1 MRIKN
6 ITENSEIQELYI
18 IMMNPNLQADYAT
31 PVSIDGIDAFK
42 SWLNYK
48 IDNVFIEFRLLSD
61 DYGHVLGFMYGYEAN
76 CKLEHISVC
85 VVIDEKAQNKGIG
98 AIVAL
103 SYENYLFSSC
113 GYGKLYLHIFSFNQ
127 RSLMNNIAAGF
138 EIEMILKEYKYF
150 DGRFYDVY
158 VLSIGREAFANK
170 YKDIIRKMGV
180 VVER

>member
-6 ITENSEIQELYI
+6 ITENSEVQELYF

-42 SWLNYK
+42 SWIKYK
-48 IDNVFIEFRLLSD
+48 IDNVFIEFKILSD
-61 DYGHVLGFMYGYEAN
+61 DNGHVLGFMYGYEAN

-85 VVIDEKAQNKGIG
+85 VVLDEKVQNRGIG

-103 SYENYLFSSC
+103 SYEDYLLFSI
-113 GYGKLYLHIFSFNQ
+113 GYRKIYLQIFSFNQ
-127 RSLMNNIAAGF
+127 RSLVNNVAAGF

-150 DGRFYDVY
+150 DGIYHDVY
-158 VLSIGREAFANK
+158 VLSIRNEEFRLK
-170 YKDIIRKMGV
+170 YNDIIRKMGV